1 MELNQNNNLVKTFV
15 KSPDFV
21 LPDPEENKF
30 LTFTTIPYQPLS
42 IPEAEESCCLL
53 YQDIVHEINNK
64 VKEIN
69 FSHAFYESTGM
80 ITITDSNF
88 IRGLLYVEAQA
99 NQNIQDIMAY
109 NNDLL
114 TIRLLYLKKYNRPL
128 LNELEIAS
136 SINDIEYYSNID
148 YFLVFSSQLINVSAH
163 EILDL
168 LATTDPL
175 NDSKINDLL
184 ALIKAVQRIINHRI
198 SYEVTYHHIDL
209 STINEFL
216 NQNADLLKE
225 IEQKIGQKPNSL
237 KG

>member
-1 MELNQNNNLVKTFV
+1 MELNQNNNLNKTFV
-15 KSPDFV
+15 KSPNFI

-30 LTFTTIPYQPLS
+30 PTFTTIPYQPMS
-42 IPEAEESCCLL
+42 IREDEESYCLL

-88 IRGLLYVEAQA
+88 IRGLLYVEAKA

-114 TIRLLYLKKYNRPL
+114 TLRLLYLKRYNHPIQSDL
-128 LNELEIAS
+128 KHDSN
-136 SINDIEYYSNID
+136 INDIEYYSNID

-168 LATTDPL
+168 LAKKAQL
-175 NDSKINDLL
+175 SDSKINDLL
-184 ALIKAVQRIINHRI
+184 SLIKAVQRIIDRRV
-198 SYEVTYHHIDL
+198 SYEVTYHNIDL
-209 STINEFL
+209 STIDEFL
-216 NQNADLLKE
+216 NQNDELIKE
-225 IEQKIGQKPNSL
+225 IQRKIS
-237 KG
+237 